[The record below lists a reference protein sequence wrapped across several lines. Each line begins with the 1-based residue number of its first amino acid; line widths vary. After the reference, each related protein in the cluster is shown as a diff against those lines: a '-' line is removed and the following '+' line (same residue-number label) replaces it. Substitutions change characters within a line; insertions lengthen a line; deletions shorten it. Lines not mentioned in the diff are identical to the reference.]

1 MLLDFGG
8 RLMVKKQDRLVRIG
22 KIMLKKQYENERV
35 IDIMF
40 RTALLTQARINQYFA
55 RNKSSLSILEFMRM
69 QEESYSEARERSR
82 KESKEKK

>member
-1 MLLDFGG
+1 MIKRKLD
-8 RLMVKKQDRLVRIG
+8 DT
-22 KIMLKKQYENERV
+22 RV

-69 QEESYSEARERSR
+69 QEESYNEAKERSK